1 MPSSSEAESGHPPW
15 VWPLLAVAFLS
26 ELGMLAAFVV
36 GGLAL
41 PAPTLV
47 RVLVAVA
54 APVAAATVW
63 GAFLAPRARRP
74 LRDPAR
80 LLLEIVVF
88 GAAVV
93 SLLAS
98 GHPTAAVVLGA
109 AALLTVPL
117 SHRPAWSRRGP
128 TARNAR

>member
-1 MPSSSEAESGHPPW
+1 MALPDDGTAVHPAW
-15 VWPLLAVAFLS
+15 AWPLLALAFLA

-41 PAPTLV
+41 PAPAAV

-63 GAFLAPRARRP
+63 GTFLAPRARRP
-74 LRDPAR
+74 LRDPGR
-80 LLLEIVVF
+80 LLLEVALF

-93 SLLAS
+93 VLVLA
-98 GHPTAAVVLGA
+98 GHPVAATVLGV

-117 SHRPAWSRRGP
+117 SHRPEWLRRG
-128 TARNAR
+128 